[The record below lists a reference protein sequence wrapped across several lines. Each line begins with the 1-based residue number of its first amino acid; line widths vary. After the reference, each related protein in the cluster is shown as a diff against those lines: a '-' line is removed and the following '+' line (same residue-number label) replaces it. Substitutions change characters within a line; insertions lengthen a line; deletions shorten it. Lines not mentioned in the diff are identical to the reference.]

1 MNRIVVVLSSIL
13 LASLA
18 LDPAAAQQK
27 QRNASAVTN
36 STETGL
42 ASMHSWVRVGR
53 KTCMADHE
61 HSSSGNGPTRAA
73 AEKSAIV
80 AWASFTDLEY
90 GDAWANW
97 TLSVAKRVTCD
108 NVAGQWK
115 CDIESRPCRPF

>member
-1 MNRIVVVLSSIL
+1 MHRFAVFIALVGLVV
-13 LASLA
+13 A
-18 LDPAAAQQK
+18 LPHGTLAQQK
-27 QRNASAVTN
+27 QRSAN
-36 STETGL
+36 MAGMTETGL
-42 ASMHSWVRVGR
+42 ASMHTWVRVGR

-97 TLSVAKRVTCD
+97 SLAVARRMSCD
-108 NVAGQWK
+108 NVAGNWK
-115 CDIESRPCRPF
+115 CDIEARPCRPF